1 MFSQIGEVTLM
12 NLRNLGSRLG
22 SSSVIVV
29 GIAGVVAVLVSIL
42 AMANGFAATLERTGK
57 PDRAIVL
64 RGGSNGEL
72 SSGISNEHAA
82 LISQMEGIDA
92 SSAEFYTVVGIAK
105 RATGTPANL
114 VLRGIEESAYS
125 IRPEVK
131 LTAGRKFVFGKQ
143 ELIAGRGAADQ
154 FEGIDLDGTVMLRD
168 TEWRIVGLFEAG
180 GGVNESELWGDAKVA
195 QSVFRQNEAV
205 TSIRLRLTSPAVIDE
220 LNARIEQD
228 PRFDLTVHAEPEYY
242 KAQSLGINALITNFG
257 YLVAVIM
264 AIGAVFAALNTM
276 YSAVSTRTVEIA
288 TLRAIGFGGTP
299 VVVSVMFEALL
310 LAAFGGALG
319 AALAYLFFNGVT
331 ISTLGGSF
339 SQVAFDFAVTTD
351 LMRQGLIWAIT
362 LGAVGGLFPALRAA
376 RMPITVALRGE

>member
-1 MFSQIGEVTLM
+1 MFGQVREITLM

-22 SSSVIVV
+22 SSSVVVV

-42 AMANGFAATLERTGK
+42 AMANGFSATLERTGK
-57 PDRAIVL
+57 PDRAVVL

-72 SSGISNEHAA
+72 SSGITNEHAA

-92 SSAEFYTVVGIAK
+92 SSAEFYTVVGVPK

-114 VLRGIEESAYS
+114 VLRGIEASAYS

-131 LTAGRKFVFGKQ
+131 LTAGRKFEFGKQ

-154 FEGIDLDGTVMLRD
+154 FEGIDLGGTVVLRD
-168 TEWRIVGLFEAG
+168 TQWRIVGLFEAG
-180 GGVNESELWGDAKVA
+180 GGINESELWGDAKVA
-195 QSVFRQNEAV
+195 QNVFRQNEAV
-205 TSIRLRLTSPAVIDE
+205 SSMRLRLTSPSVIDA
-220 LNARIEQD
+220 LNARIEAD
-228 PRFDLTVHAEPEYY
+228 PRFDLTVRSEPEYY
-242 KAQSLGINALITNFG
+242 QTQSLGINALITNFG
-257 YLVAVIM
+257 YLVSVIM

-310 LAAFGGALG
+310 LAALGGAAG

-339 SQVAFDFAVTTD
+339 SQIAFDFAVTPE
-351 LMRQGLIWAIT
+351 LMRQGLVWAVV

-376 RMPITVALRGE
+376 RLPITVALRGE

>member
-1 MFSQIGEVTLM
+1 MFGQVGEITLM

-22 SSSVIVV
+22 SSSVVVV

-42 AMANGFAATLERTGK
+42 AMANGFSATLERTGK
-57 PDRAIVL
+57 PDRAVVL

-72 SSGISNEHAA
+72 SSGIANEHAA

-92 SSAEFYTVVGIAK
+92 SSAEFYTVVGVPK

-114 VLRGIEESAYS
+114 VLRGIEASAYS

-131 LTAGRKFVFGKQ
+131 LTAGRKFEFGKQ

-154 FEGIDLDGTVMLRD
+154 FEGIDLGGTVILRD
-168 TEWRIVGLFEAG
+168 TQWRIVGLFEAG
-180 GGVNESELWGDAKVA
+180 GGINESELWGDAKVA
-195 QSVFRQNEAV
+195 QNVFRQNEAV
-205 TSIRLRLTSPAVIDE
+205 SSMRLRLTSPSVIDA
-220 LNARIEQD
+220 LNARIEAD
-228 PRFDLTVHAEPEYY
+228 PRFDLTVRSEPEYY
-242 KAQSLGINALITNFG
+242 QAQSLGINALITNFG
-257 YLVAVIM
+257 YLVSVIM

-310 LAAFGGALG
+310 LAALGGAAG

-339 SQVAFDFAVTTD
+339 SQIAFDFAVTPE
-351 LMRQGLIWAIT
+351 LMRQGLVWAVV

-376 RMPITVALRGE
+376 RLPITVALRGE